1 MREKVMV
8 ANATA
13 LGGRGTDGGHEPQGL
28 QGAVAPPTTSG
39 RSPQTEG
46 TKDQGERRLR
56 AAPDQRGPDGSDKE
70 TRETRPDRTEVFTG
84 RPARRGP
91 AADGPRTA
99 GKTRPGRR
107 RGGLLATWGQCAHVR
122 VSVRVSVCVET
133 EVKCPQA

>member
-56 AAPDQRGPDGSDKE
+56 AALDQRGPDGSDKE

-84 RPARRGP
+84 RPAKRGP
-91 AADGPRTA
+91 AADA
-99 GKTRPGRR
+99 AVCWRPG
-107 RGGLLATWGQCAHVR
+107 G
-122 VSVRVSVCVET
+122 SVRMCVCLCVCPCVSR
-133 EVKCPQA
+133 QR

>member
-1 MREKVMV
+1 MRDQVMV

-56 AAPDQRGPDGSDKE
+56 AALDQRGPDGSDKE
-70 TRETRPDRTEVFTG
+70 TQETRPDRTEVFAG
-84 RPARRGP
+84 RPA
-91 AADGPRTA
+91 
-99 GKTRPGRR
+99 R
-107 RGGLLATWGQCAHVR
+107 RGGLLATRGECAHVR